1 MIIDFHTHIFPD
13 KIASST
19 IKKLEESPDLV
30 LLDIMLPGK
39 DGYEI
44 SQKFIEKNIPIIFL
58 TAKDSTLDKVT
69 GLKLGAEDYIT
80 KPFSTKELILRVNN
94 LIKRVYKEKLENKLG
109 IPVYLE
115 DERLTTKQAE
125 NILINNDT
133 SRKKRKKV
141 IDSMAATIILQSYL
155 DKNK

>member
-1 MIIDFHTHIFPD
+1 MRYLGLDLGSRTLGMAVSD
-13 KIASST
+13 ALGMIASSYK
-19 IKKLEESPDLV
+19 IVRHNEEYDRLLEEVQATVEEKKIEAIV
-30 LLDIMLPGK
+30 LGLP
-39 DGYEI
+39 
-44 SQKFIEKNIPIIFL
+44 KNMNNTIGP
-58 TAKDSTLDKVT
+58 K
-69 GLKLGAEDYIT
+69 G
-80 KPFSTKELILRVNN
+80 ELSFQF
-94 LIKRVYKEKLENKLG
+94 KEKLENKLG